1 MWRVNPRRR
10 IDEPASR
17 LPPRNLINE
26 VVVVE
31 VEAKITVIETNTIA
45 GEQASENAGV
55 TMGQNQAGQKCVL
68 VLDDDVAF
76 QDLMGNLLRAHGY
89 EAVAAR
95 TAAEASFILAAGRPS
110 LLIVDYRLPA
120 MDGISWIAS
129 VREAGNNIPIIF
141 VSGTW
146 CDAKTFNWLR
156 NILKVSL
163 IFQKPI
169 DPHLFMQAVED
180 VLPAS
185 APTGLEPSQEPAHE
199 SLPKA
204 EYAKFL
210 EKGNFDETLAKIDA
224 LIVAESTNPVAVNE
238 LTQIRRKV
246 RTQKVVHAA
255 RVQYIGNIPAIWN
268 ELANF
273 IREAKDTA
281 NDPALL
287 HLARDAAHKLKGTSG
302 SYGLSHISEVAAHLE
317 SFLDCVDPSCTAAE
331 TNVYWSE
338 IDRILVEG
346 NAVIDGLTHI
356 DIEDNEGKEERLIS
370 LLLVSPDNEYLSLMS
385 SCVGCNIDVH
395 VVNSAIG
402 AETKA
407 KSMPFDVA
415 VIDLNLGSPELIGA
429 LTKEL
434 RSVRQFKQMPFIFI
448 ADPSQ
453 YSSFSELIYGGCSA
467 LLEPPVSDRTLV
479 DVVTSLRGIFKNRQ
493 SRVLCVDDDPMLTFF
508 RSCVLNQEGMEVQV
522 LNEPIHILETLDSF
536 QPDLILLDVMM
547 PGLSGYEV
555 CRMLRSQK
563 EWRHTPIVF
572 LTAKT
577 DTETRGAAFR
587 AGGND
592 FLSKPV
598 VSEELIARVNA
609 HLAEAEMNKRPDS
622 DEAYGVLKWEPYK
635 KQASRVLQQ
644 CKKENIPAS
653 VGVIVVEGFNQL
665 DFKHGDFAKQQV
677 LAEVG
682 ALLSLR
688 FRTTDVRGMLKDGAF
703 SVLFR
708 GEGSITAQGALALLQ
723 EEIGRIAFTC
733 SNGNQFHVVL
743 KVGLADEGV
752 DGLTFDSLVQC
763 ATLRVANSEPTYA
776 LSTGHTELR
785 EMPIP

>member
-1 MWRVNPRRR
+1 MQRHAFLNTM
-10 IDEPASR
+10 S
-17 LPPRNLINE
+17 LIVE
-26 VVVVE
+26 VVVIEIVNN
-31 VEAKITVIETNTIA
+31 VIDV
-45 GEQASENAGV
+45 NA
-55 TMGQNQAGQKCVL
+55 QKCVL

-76 QDLMGNLLRAHGY
+76 QDLMGNLLKAHGY
-89 EAVAAR
+89 EVVAAR
-95 TAAEASFILAAGRPS
+95 SAAEASVFLTAGRPS

-129 VREAGNNIPIIF
+129 VRESGNNVPIIF

-146 CDAKTFNWLR
+146 CDPKTFNWLR
-156 NILKVSL
+156 NILKVTL

-180 VLPAS
+180 VLPLSPPAI
-185 APTGLEPSQEPAHE
+185 LEQSSEPAQE
-199 SLPKA
+199 SFPNA

-210 EKGNFDETLAKIDA
+210 EKGNFDETLTKLDA
-224 LIVAESTNPVAVNE
+224 LIAAENSNPLAVNE

-246 RTQKVVHAA
+246 RTQKVVHSA
-255 RVQYIGNIPAIWN
+255 RVQYIGRIPTIWK
-268 ELANF
+268 ELVDLVEQA
-273 IREAKDTA
+273 RDTA
-281 NDPALL
+281 TERSLPLL
-287 HLARDAAHKLKGTSG
+287 AKDAAHKLKGTSG
-302 SYGLSHISEVAAHLE
+302 SYGLSHISEIAGHLE
-317 SFLDCVDPSCTAAE
+317 GFLECIDPSCSRAE
-331 TNVYWSE
+331 TDVFWSE

-346 NAVIDGLTHI
+346 NAIIDGLTHI
-356 DIEDNEGKEERLIS
+356 DIEESEGKEERLMS
-370 LLLVSPDNEYLSLMS
+370 LLLVSPDHEYLSLMS
-385 SCVGCNIDVH
+385 SCVAHNIDVH

-415 VIDLNLGSPELIGA
+415 VIDLSLGSPELIGS

-434 RSVRQFKQMPFIFI
+434 RSARQHKQMPFVFI
-448 ADPSQ
+448 AEPSQ
-453 YSSFSELIYGGCSA
+453 YSSLSELIYGGCSA
-467 LLEPPVSDRTLV
+467 LLEPPVSDRALV
-479 DVVTSLRGIFKNRQ
+479 EAVTSLRGIFKNRQ

-508 RSCVLNQEGMEVQV
+508 LSCVLSQEGIEVQA
-522 LNEPIHILETLDSF
+522 LNEPIHILDALDNF

-555 CRMLRSQK
+555 CRMLRLHK
-563 EWRHTPIVF
+563 EWRHTPIIF
-572 LTAKT
+572 LTIKNDVEA
-577 DTETRGAAFR
+577 RGSAFR

-598 VSEELIARVNA
+598 VAEELIARVNA
-609 HLAEAEMNKRPDS
+609 HLAVAEKDKQPDS
-622 DEAYGVLKWEPYK
+622 EEVFGVLKWDPFK

-644 CKKENIPAS
+644 CKRENIPVS
-653 VGVIVVEGFNQL
+653 LGVLVIEGFNQL
-665 DFKHGDFAKQQV
+665 DFKYGNFAKQQV
-677 LAEVG
+677 LAELG

-708 GEGSITAQGALALLQ
+708 GESSVTASGALALLQ
-723 EEIGRIAFTC
+723 EEIGLVAFTC
-733 SNGNQFHVVL
+733 ANGNQFHVIL

-752 DGLTFDSLVQC
+752 DGLSFDSLVHC
-763 ATLRVANSEPTYA
+763 ATMRVVNAEPSYA
-776 LSTGHTELR
+776 LSTGHLKLR